1 MCGICGIIQFNQQPI
16 QEAPIREMMYVMKHR
31 GPDDEGVFIEKSV
44 GLGFVRL
51 SILDLSQ
58 AGHQPFQSNDGRY
71 VIVLNGEIYNYIE
84 LRETLREKGYVF
96 KSNTDTEVVLNGYME
111 WGEEC
116 LDRFNGMW
124 AFAIYDKKEKIVFAA
139 RDRFGIKPFYYYSK
153 KDAFVFASD
162 IAPLLKVRPQ
172 LAQPN
177 DSVIFDYLLT
187 NRTNHTAGTF
197 FNDIKKLQHGHK
209 ITIKVN
215 KGKVI
220 INKWYSLSKNK
231 SGGYSSS
238 EQFGDDFVSA
248 ISLQLR
254 SDVPIGLCLSGG
266 LDSSSIGATISKT
279 IGRKDIHSFS
289 AVYGKGQ
296 KGDESEFI
304 NEFNGYIDNI
314 HFTNPTID
322 SFVDD
327 MEQFISTL
335 GEPVPGTS
343 EYAEFKVMELAKDYC
358 TVVLNGQGADEYMA
372 GYPYLIGFYLKQRF
386 LELKWLKLLNEVYQ
400 YYKIHKSIYPLQTG
414 VFYLLPSWLK
424 EQFMLKKMGY
434 IQSNFY
440 DEYSKRKENYI
451 FTQLY
456 ASKTLRESFLNHFEY
471 KFEHHLLW
479 ADKAG
484 MRFSLETRFPFL
496 DHHLV
501 EKMLHTDTSLIY
513 TKGVT
518 KIILRQ
524 AMKGILPEKVR
535 NRMDKVGY
543 ETPEDVWF
551 RTKKFKELFFD
562 IINSSSFQSR
572 PYFNKEQV
580 IRLYSRHLSGK
591 NNGREIWK
599 IIHLELWFRKFID
612 TNHMCVY
619 LDQ

>member
-1 MCGICGIIQFNQQPI
+1 MCGICGIIQFDQQPVR
-16 QEAPIREMMYVMKHR
+16 EAPIRKMMQVMKQR
-31 GPDDEGVFIEKSV
+31 GPDDDGVFLEDNV

-51 SILDLSQ
+51 SILDLTQ
-58 AGHQPFQSNDGRY
+58 AGHQPFRSNDDRY
-71 VIVLNGEIYNYIE
+71 VIVLNGEVYNYIE

-96 KSNTDTEVVLNGYME
+96 RSNTDTEVALTSYIE

-116 LDRFNGMW
+116 LEHFIGMW

-139 RDRFGIKPFYYYSK
+139 RDRFGIKPFYYYHN
-153 KDAFVFASD
+153 KDVFNFASD

-177 DSVIFDYLLT
+177 DSIIFDFLLT
-187 NRTNHTAGTF
+187 NRTNHTADTF
-197 FNDIKKLQHGHK
+197 FKEIKKLQHGHK
-209 ITIKVN
+209 IKIKVN
-215 KGKVI
+215 EAKVI
-220 INKWYSLSKNK
+220 KNKWYSLSANK
-231 SGGYSSS
+231 KDGYSSAG
-238 EQFGDDFVSA
+238 QFRDDFVSA
-248 ISLQLR
+248 VSLQLR

-266 LDSSSIGATISKT
+266 LDSSSIGATIAKT

-289 AVYGKGQ
+289 AVYGQGQ

-322 SFVDD
+322 SFMAD
-327 MEQFISTL
+327 MDSFITTL

-372 GYPYLIGFYLKQRF
+372 GYHYLIGFYLKQRF
-386 LELKWLKLLNEVYQ
+386 FELRWLNLMNDAYQ
-400 YYKIHKSIYPLQTG
+400 FYKIHKSFYPLQTG
-414 VFYLLPSWLK
+414 VFYLLPAWLK
-424 EQFMLKKMGY
+424 EQFMFKKVGY
-434 IQSNFY
+434 MQSDFY
-440 DEYSKRKENYI
+440 DEHAKRKGNSI
-451 FTQLY
+451 FDQLY
-456 ASKTLRESFLNHFEY
+456 ASKTLKESFLNHFEY

-496 DHHLV
+496 DHQIV
-501 EKMLHTDTSLIY
+501 EKMLNTDTNLIY
-513 TKGVT
+513 ANGVT

-543 ETPEDVWF
+543 ETPEDAWF
-551 RTKKFKELFFD
+551 RTEKIKKLFYD
-562 IINSSSFQSR
+562 VVNSSSFQSR

-580 IRLYSRHLSGK
+580 IRLYSQHLSGK
-591 NNGREIWK
+591 SLGKEVWK
-599 IIHLELWFRKFID
+599 ILHLELWFRKFID
-612 TNHMCVY
+612 LN
-619 LDQ
+619 